1 MAGLIIVPITLLFE
15 MQVPVDDLDEALWIA
30 EWEKEHGAG

>member
-1 MAGLIIVPITLLFE
+1 MDLATVGIGTE
-15 MQVPVDDLDEALWIA
+15 MVDDLDEALWIA